1 MKPNPPRP
9 STKKPKDVPLQKGG
23 VVIKMSK
30 PDDKRNLKEEVKMQK
45 MAKKDDPTQREW
57 QVDN

>member
-1 MKPNPPRP
+1 MKPNPPRS

-45 MAKKDDPTQREW
+45 MAKKDDPTQRE
-57 QVDN
+57 